1 MGFKIIWSQA
11 ALDNLKKIE
20 KPYRQKIYDRI
31 GEYLARDPM
40 NIGKPLT
47 GNLAG
52 IYRYRYGDYRVLY
65 VLDLTTKTIKIL
77 EAGHRREIYDK

>member
-1 MGFKIIWSQA
+1 MSFKVVWSQT

-20 KPYRQKIYDRI
+20 KPYWQKIYDRV

-40 NIGKPLT
+40 KIGKPLT

-65 VLDLTTKTIKIL
+65 ILDLETKTMRIL
-77 EAGHRREIYDK
+77 EAGHRRKIYD

>member
-1 MGFKIIWSQA
+1 
-11 ALDNLKKIE
+11 
-20 KPYRQKIYDRI
+20 
-31 GEYLARDPM
+31 
-40 NIGKPLT
+40 LT

-77 EAGHRREIYDK
+77 EAGHRRKIYR